1 MKHINRDIIGVVIL
15 EAVIIIGVCNM
26 LLTGCNY
33 QAIDLNYGFTEAYVI
48 DTGETIKIK
57 SWCDYGDSDMIQF
70 TDTDG
75 RTYLTHSSNVILMK

>member
-1 MKHINRDIIGVVIL
+1 MKKLLLIIG
-15 EAVIIIGVCNM
+15 ACAM

-33 QAIDLNYGFTEAYVI
+33 QAIDLNYGFTEAYIV
-48 DTGETIKIK
+48 DTDETIKIK

-75 RTYLTHSSNVILMK
+75 RTYLTHSSNVILME